1 MKDTQNMDKEPG
13 SWKDWFGRYSDGLRY
28 TRPAFV
34 LMIMYEN
41 HESFMNV
48 LLSLNVFPL
57 SPGALIG
64 ICERSIWAFFFLL

>member
-1 MKDTQNMDKEPG
+1 MDKEPG
-13 SWKDWFGRYSDGLRY
+13 SRKDWFGRYSDGFRY

-48 LLSLNVFPL
+48 FLSLNECV
-57 SPGALIG
+57 SAKPGSSDWIP
-64 ICERSIWAFFFLL
+64 

>member
-13 SWKDWFGRYSDGLRY
+13 FRKDWFGRYRDGFRY

-41 HESFMNV
+41 HEFFYECISV
-48 LLSLNVFPL
+48 VECVSAEP
-57 SPGALIG
+57 A
-64 ICERSIWAFFFLL
+64 RSDWIP